1 MFLIDK
7 ISWITRLSPW
17 FLLLESRCFL
27 LNTKVTIL
35 KTNTHLK
42 IAAISMVIAI
52 ALGAMGAHYL
62 KETLELP
69 ADKLDSWKT
78 GVLYQVIH
86 SLSVFIVILLAN
98 TFKID
103 KVGAVINLFL
113 LGMLLFSGSIYLL
126 TLNYV
131 WQIDALKL
139 LGPITPIG
147 GLLFISG
154 WVLLFFRLKK

>member
-1 MFLIDK
+1 MI
-7 ISWITRLSPW
+7 
-17 FLLLESRCFL
+17 
-27 LNTKVTIL
+27 
-35 KTNTHLK
+35 
-42 IAAISMVIAI
+42 IAI

-62 KETLELP
+62 KETLGLP
-69 ADKLDSWKT
+69 VDKLDSWKT
-78 GVLYQVIH
+78 GVFYQVIH
-86 SLSVFIVILLAN
+86 SLSVFIVILIAT

-103 KVGAVINLFL
+103 KVGAVINLFFI
-113 LGMLLFSGSIYLL
+113 GIFLFSGSIYLL

-154 WVLLFFRLKK
+154 WVLLFFRLKNSIKTS

>member
-1 MFLIDK
+1 M
-7 ISWITRLSPW
+7 
-17 FLLLESRCFL
+17 
-27 LNTKVTIL
+27 
-35 KTNTHLK
+35 KTNKYLK
-42 IAAISMVIAI
+42 ITAISMVIAI
-52 ALGAMGAHYL
+52 VLGAMGAHYL

-86 SLSVFIVILLAN
+86 SLSIFIVLLLAT

-113 LGMLLFSGSIYLL
+113 LGILLFSGSIYLL

>member
-1 MFLIDK
+1 MI
-7 ISWITRLSPW
+7 
-17 FLLLESRCFL
+17 
-27 LNTKVTIL
+27 
-35 KTNTHLK
+35 
-42 IAAISMVIAI
+42 IAI
-52 ALGAMGAHYL
+52 VLGAMGAHYL
-62 KETLELP
+62 KGTLELP

-86 SLSVFIVILLAN
+86 SLSIFIVILLST

-103 KVGAVINLFL
+103 KIRAIINLFFI
-113 LGMLLFSGSIYLL
+113 GIILFSGSIYLL

-131 WQIDALKL
+131 WQIDALRF

-154 WVLLFFRLKK
+154 WILLFFKLKKLP

>member
-1 MFLIDK
+1 M
-7 ISWITRLSPW
+7 P
-17 FLLLESRCFL
+17 
-27 LNTKVTIL
+27 IL
-35 KTNTHLK
+35 KTNRYLQ
-42 IAAISMVIAI
+42 IATISMVIAI

-69 ADKLDSWKT
+69 KDKLDSWKT
-78 GVLYQVIH
+78 GVFYQITH
-86 SLSVFIVILLAN
+86 SLGIFIVILLAT

-103 KVGAVINLFL
+103 KVGAIINIFI

-147 GLLFISG
+147 GLLFIAG
-154 WVLLFFRLKK
+154 WVLLFMRLKNSRKTS

>member
-1 MFLIDK
+1 MKTHKYL
-7 ISWITRLSPW
+7 
-17 FLLLESRCFL
+17 
-27 LNTKVTIL
+27 KV
-35 KTNTHLK
+35 
-42 IAAISMVIAI
+42 AAISMVIAI

-86 SLSVFIVILLAN
+86 SLSIFIVILLAT

-113 LGMLLFSGSIYLL
+113 LGMVLFSGSIYLL

-131 WQIDALKL
+131 WQIDALTL

>member
-1 MFLIDK
+1 
-7 ISWITRLSPW
+7 
-17 FLLLESRCFL
+17 
-27 LNTKVTIL
+27 
-35 KTNTHLK
+35 
-42 IAAISMVIAI
+42 MVIAI

-62 KETLELP
+62 KENLQLP

-78 GVLYQVIH
+78 GVFYQITH
-86 SLSVFIVILLAN
+86 SLGIFIVILLAT

-103 KVGAVINLFL
+103 KVGAIINIFI

-131 WQIDALKL
+131 WQIDALKF

-147 GLLFISG
+147 GLLFILG
-154 WVLLFFRLKK
+154 WILLIFRLKK

>member
-1 MFLIDK
+1 MK
-7 ISWITRLSPW
+7 IHKYL
-17 FLLLESRCFL
+17 
-27 LNTKVTIL
+27 KV
-35 KTNTHLK
+35 
-42 IAAISMVIAI
+42 AASSMVIAI

-86 SLSVFIVILLAN
+86 SLSIFIVILLAT

-113 LGMLLFSGSIYLL
+113 LGMVLFSGSIYLL

-131 WQIDALKL
+131 WQIDALTL

>member
-1 MFLIDK
+1 
-7 ISWITRLSPW
+7 
-17 FLLLESRCFL
+17 
-27 LNTKVTIL
+27 
-35 KTNTHLK
+35 
-42 IAAISMVIAI
+42 MVIAI
-52 ALGAMGAHYL
+52 ALGALGAHYL
-62 KETLELP
+62 KETLGLP
-69 ADKLDSWKT
+69 LDKLDSWKT

-86 SLSVFIVILLAN
+86 SLSIFIVLLLAT

-147 GLLFISG
+147 GLLFIAG
-154 WVLLFFRLKK
+154 WVLLFMRLKNSIKTS

>member
-1 MFLIDK
+1 MFRIGILTHCIN
-7 ISWITRLSPW
+7 P
-17 FLLLESRCFL
+17 
-27 LNTKVTIL
+27 KVHL
-35 KTNTHLK
+35 VKTYTHLK

-52 ALGAMGAHYL
+52 ALGALGAHYL
-62 KETLELP
+62 KETLGLP
-69 ADKLDSWKT
+69 LDKLDSWKT

-86 SLSVFIVILLAN
+86 SLSIFIVLLLAT

>member
-1 MFLIDK
+1 
-7 ISWITRLSPW
+7 
-17 FLLLESRCFL
+17 
-27 LNTKVTIL
+27 V
-35 KTNTHLK
+35 KTYKHFKFAT
-42 IAAISMVIAI
+42 ISMIIAI

-62 KETLELP
+62 KETLGLP
-69 ADKLDSWKT
+69 VDKLDSWKT
-78 GVLYQVIH
+78 GVFYQITH
-86 SLSVFIVILLAN
+86 SLSIFIVILLA
-98 TFKID
+98 TKFKID
-103 KVGAVINLFL
+103 KVGAVINLFFI
-113 LGMLLFSGSIYLL
+113 GIFLFSGSIYLL

>member
-1 MFLIDK
+1 M
-7 ISWITRLSPW
+7 
-17 FLLLESRCFL
+17 
-27 LNTKVTIL
+27 
-35 KTNTHLK
+35 KTYKHFKFAT
-42 IAAISMVIAI
+42 ISMIIAI

-62 KETLELP
+62 KETLGLP
-69 ADKLDSWKT
+69 VGKLDSWKT

-86 SLSVFIVILLAN
+86 SLSIFIVMLLAT

-103 KVGAVINLFL
+103 KVGAVVNLFL

-131 WQIDALKL
+131 WQIDALRF

-154 WVLLFFRLKK
+154 WVLLFFRLKKIA

>member
-1 MFLIDK
+1 M
-7 ISWITRLSPW
+7 
-17 FLLLESRCFL
+17 
-27 LNTKVTIL
+27 

-86 SLSVFIVILLAN
+86 SLSIFIVILLAT

-103 KVGAVINLFL
+103 KVGAVINLFFI
-113 LGMLLFSGSIYLL
+113 GILLFSGSIYLL
-126 TLNYV
+126 TLNYI
-131 WQIDALKL
+131 WQIDVLRF

-154 WVLLFFRLKK
+154 WILLFFRLKNNIKTS

>member
-1 MFLIDK
+1 
-7 ISWITRLSPW
+7 
-17 FLLLESRCFL
+17 
-27 LNTKVTIL
+27 V
-35 KTNTHLK
+35 KTHKYLTV
-42 IAAISMVIAI
+42 AAISMVIAI

-69 ADKLDSWKT
+69 DDKLDSWKT

-86 SLSVFIVILLAN
+86 SLSIFIVILLAT

-103 KVGAVINLFL
+103 KVGAVIKLFF

-147 GLLFISG
+147 GLLYISG
-154 WVLLFFRLKK
+154 WVLLFFGLKKVA

>member
-1 MFLIDK
+1 
-7 ISWITRLSPW
+7 
-17 FLLLESRCFL
+17 
-27 LNTKVTIL
+27 
-35 KTNTHLK
+35 
-42 IAAISMVIAI
+42 MVIAI

-62 KETLELP
+62 KENLELP

-78 GVLYQVIH
+78 GVFYQITH
-86 SLSVFIVILLAN
+86 SLSIFILLLLAT
-98 TFKID
+98 TFKIH
-103 KVGAVINLFL
+103 KLGAVINIFI

-147 GLLFISG
+147 GLLFIAG
-154 WVLLFFRLKK
+154 WVLLFMRLKNSRKTS

>member
-1 MFLIDK
+1 M
-7 ISWITRLSPW
+7 
-17 FLLLESRCFL
+17 
-27 LNTKVTIL
+27 
-35 KTNTHLK
+35 KTYKHFKFAT
-42 IAAISMVIAI
+42 ISMIIAI

-62 KETLELP
+62 KETLGLP
-69 ADKLDSWKT
+69 VDKLDSWKT
-78 GVLYQVIH
+78 GVFYQITH
-86 SLSVFIVILLAN
+86 SLSIFIVILLA
-98 TFKID
+98 TKFKID
-103 KVGAVINLFL
+103 KVGAVINLFFI
-113 LGMLLFSGSIYLL
+113 GIFLFSGSIYLL